1 MWLANRKTRAWRVQ
15 CWPNDVQEP
24 YMVLKR
30 HKGMVLFDE
39 SFINY
44 GGNKVQYVNHIR
56 ALSGG

>member
-1 MWLANRKTRAWRVQ
+1 MQ

-44 GGNKVQYVNHIR
+44 GGNKVQYVNHVR
-56 ALSGG
+56 ALSGNQAMT